1 MSKETTGQV
10 FGLMDNLLEKIRAEK
25 RASQKRATDGSEP
38 TTHPVMNAP
47 DGTQPARE
55 GSRSSENEADVEQDY
70 GVLGNTGQEDANSA
84 SSMNPADSIG
94 TQSQA
99 SDEVKGNVAKP
110 KPVKDGPA
118 ENGRGD
124 ASPGHPSNET
134 FSGEEAKYASAI
146 SVGNKLLALLA
157 NAMGKTAQEGEEEEE
172 EEEESE
178 NAQEKE
184 EESVP
189 SPKSDA
195 ADKEKAAG
203 LKKKAG
209 LKKTAEEIKKEAAQ
223 KYREEAEAG
232 YMAAGLLASQLGFGK
247 EAADEQMAVNAQ
259 LEGIIKTAQDDAV
272 LLVDYLQGLDE
283 GSLKAASDNSRAFKK
298 IAQPG
303 MEGLDLGEAP
313 PVASGEGIP
322 AAALMGAGGGE
333 VGAGGEGG
341 EGEDAAAVELLAQA
355 LAEAGIGPE
364 ELAAIAQGGG
374 DAGGE
379 MGGEPEAPGGGGDE
393 GIEGITEEAAAE
405 GEPLEEEKAEQE
417 AKKEASLKLRAQRK
431 LMALL
436 SR

>member
-25 RASQKRATDGSEP
+25 RAAQKRATDGSEP

-55 GSRSSENEADVEQDY
+55 GSRSAENESDVESDY

-84 SSMNPADSIG
+84 TSEKPTDSIG
-94 TQSQA
+94 TQSQS

-146 SVGNKLLALLA
+146 TAGNKLLSLLA
-157 NAMGKTAQEGEEEEE
+157 TAMGKSAQEDDEEDDENEGEG
-172 EEEESE
+172 ESE
-178 NAQEKE
+178 NAQKKE
-184 EESVP
+184 NESMP
-189 SPKSDA
+189 SEKSDA
-195 ADKEKAAG
+195 DDKEKAAA
-203 LKKKAG
+203 LKKKAKNTKITKSAEE
-209 LKKTAEEIKKEAAQ
+209 LKKAAAH

-232 YMAAGLLASQLGFGK
+232 YMAAGLLAEQLGFGK
-247 EAADEQMAVNAQ
+247 QAADEQTAVNMR
-259 LEGIIKTAQDDAV
+259 LEGIIKTAQDDAD
-272 LLVDYLQGLDE
+272 LFADYLQGLETGQNRVALE
-283 GSLKAASDNSRAFKK
+283 GRAAMKK
-298 IAQPG
+298 MAQPG
-303 MEGLDLGEAP
+303 LEGMDLGAAP
-313 PVASGEGIP
+313 AIPAGEGVP
-322 AAALMGAGGGE
+322 AAALMGAGGDEG
-333 VGAGGEGG
+333 GGE
-341 EGEDAAAVELLAQA
+341 EDAAAVELLAQA

-364 ELAAIAQGGG
+364 ELAAIAEGGAGGAGGG
-374 DAGGE
+374 EEPAEPGEEHGGE
-379 MGGEPEAPGGGGDE
+379 GQGSVA
-393 GIEGITEEAAAE
+393 EEAAAE
-405 GEPLEEEKAEQE
+405 GEPIEEEKAE
-417 AKKEASLKLRAQRK
+417 KEANLKLKAQRK